1 MFTEISVRCKSVRD
15 LKMPRPGPRP
25 YECVRRA
32 WHSDRHQPMRGS
44 LIQEIF
50 RVVNEIHSS
59 ATRKNK
65 EWQDKLPVVVL
76 KAEEIMYSKANSEA
90 EYMDLETL
98 WDRANDAIN
107 TIIRL
112 DESAETGVF
121 LQPCIEAALNL
132 GCTPVRTSRSQRN
145 NTSTYYLN
153 IRNTEPNL
161 CPANSLHRTTQE
173 TPMTH
178 APFVSNYS
186 QIMKPQ
192 SNNLSPFSPK
202 PQIPILQNHQSLRNN
217 FTFASSPSDR
227 PYLCQSTNAQ
237 SVYPLYYGNGIEL
250 KESKISYGAP
260 PEPYHEFNENGKM
273 GFIQKPILFNPAN
286 VSDAAK
292 GNLRYP
298 SEEQSQGYEC
308 DLSLR
313 LGPSQQSQPPDVGNL
328 DNSKRFSESE
338 NLDVEAR
345 MRKRKAEVS
354 NLYEDLQF
362 CWRSKVSSGN
372 SNGGTM
378 TNAGL

>member
-1 MFTEISVRCKSVRD
+1 
-15 LKMPRPGPRP
+15 MPRPGPRP

-65 EWQDKLPVVVL
+65 EWQDKLPIVVL

-112 DESAETGVF
+112 DESTETGVF

-132 GCTPVRTSRSQRN
+132 ACTPMRTSRSQRN

-153 IRNTEPNL
+153 IKNPEPNF
-161 CPANSLHRTTQE
+161 CPANNLHKTTQE
-173 TPMTH
+173 TPITVT
-178 APFVSNYS
+178 PFGSHYS
-186 QIMKPQ
+186 QIMKPP
-192 SNNLSPFSPK
+192 SINLSPFNLKS
-202 PQIPILQNHQSLRNN
+202 QIPILPNDKSLRNK
-217 FTFASSPSDR
+217 FSFPSPPSDK
-227 PYLCQSTNAQ
+227 PYLCQTTKPP
-237 SVYPLYYGNGIEL
+237 SVYPLYYGNGIEF
-250 KESKISYGAP
+250 KDPMVGYGAP
-260 PEPYHEFNENGKM
+260 SEPYCELNENGEA
-273 GFIQKPILFNPAN
+273 GFIQKPFFRNSLSI
-286 VSDAAK
+286 SDATQAD
-292 GNLRYP
+292 LRFTG
-298 SEEQSQGYEC
+298 EEHSHGHEC

-313 LGPSQQSQPPDVGNL
+313 LGPSTMKTSQQTQPHDVGDFN
-328 DNSKRFSESE
+328 NSLSRKWSYESE
-338 NLDVEAR
+338 NLDVEAT
-345 MRKRKAEVS
+345 MRKRKAVVS
-354 NLYEDLQF
+354 NLYENLQF
-362 CWRSKVSSGN
+362 CWLPKVSSAN
-372 SNGGTM
+372 SNGGSL

>member
-1 MFTEISVRCKSVRD
+1 
-15 LKMPRPGPRP
+15 MPRPGPRP

-44 LIQEIF
+44 LIQDIF

-65 EWQDKLPVVVL
+65 EWQDNLPIVVL

-112 DESAETGVF
+112 DESTETGVF

-132 GCTPVRTSRSQRN
+132 GCTPVKTSRSQRN

-161 CPANSLHRTTQE
+161 CPSNNLHRTTQE
-173 TPMTH
+173 TPMTN

-192 SNNLSPFSPK
+192 SINLTPFSLK
-202 PQIPILQNHQSLRNN
+202 PQIQILPNHQSIRNK
-217 FTFASSPSDR
+217 FSFPSSPSDR
-227 PYLCQSTNAQ
+227 AYLCQSTNAP
-237 SVYPLYYGNGIEL
+237 SVYPLYYGNGIEH
-250 KESKISYGAP
+250 KEMKISYGAP
-260 PEPYHEFNENGKM
+260 PEPYHELKGNGKM
-273 GFIQKPILFNPAN
+273 EFFHKPNFCSPAN
-286 VSDAAK
+286 ESDAAK
-292 GNLRYP
+292 GDLRYR
-298 SEEQSQGYEC
+298 SEEHSRGYEC

-313 LGPSQQSQPPDVGNL
+313 LGPSQQNQPPDVADF
-328 DNSKRFSESE
+328 DNSKRLSETE

-345 MRKRKAEVS
+345 MRKRKAVVS
-354 NLYEDLQF
+354 NLYEDLQY
-362 CWRSKVSSGN
+362 CWRPKVSSGN
-372 SNGGTM
+372 SNGGSL
-378 TNAGL
+378 TNGSF